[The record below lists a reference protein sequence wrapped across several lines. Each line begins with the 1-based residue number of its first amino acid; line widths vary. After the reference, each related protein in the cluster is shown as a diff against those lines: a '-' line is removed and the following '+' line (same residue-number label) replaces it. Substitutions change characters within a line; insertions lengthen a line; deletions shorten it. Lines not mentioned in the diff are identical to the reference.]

1 VLGVARVESQIFDRP
16 KVKTGPKNLKGSRD
30 ECPPSCVDDFFSSL
44 FFSFFLLSWILIVM
58 GKQPLEHGI
67 LQPLRACELII
78 DNLLCHALRHQ
89 QLASLTGLSAWSGL
103 MYSRLKDILLS
114 FKPPNQINTRGFHVD
129 NSHAMVCFSTTCFD
143 NLSLAV
149 ASKLCLISLV

>member
-1 VLGVARVESQIFDRP
+1 LFGVLGVARVESQIFDRP

-30 ECPPSCVDDFFSSL
+30 ECPPGCVDDFFSSL

-103 MYSRLKDILLS
+103 STQGSKTSFYPSNLPIKSTPGGFTWIIHMQWSASRQ
-114 FKPPNQINTRGFHVD
+114 PV
-129 NSHAMVCFSTTCFD
+129 STIYHLRWHQNF
-143 NLSLAV
+143 A
-149 ASKLCLISLV
+149 